1 MSSTDEPFRPDPPKW
16 TDGTTIDPPFGGQW
30 DDNGYEI
37 SAKCKS
43 CGVPLVKHLGL
54 TGTCAK
60 LIEVTA
66 ERDRL
71 NHYVTTLMKTV
82 ETLETIINSNKD

>member
-1 MSSTDEPFRPDPPKW
+1 MSSTDETFRLDPPKW
-16 TDGTTIDPPFGGQW
+16 TSGEPIAPPFGCQW
-30 DDNGYEI
+30 DDNGYAI
-37 SAKCKS
+37 SANCKS

-71 NHYVTTLMKTV
+71 NQYVTTLMKTV